1 MCSGCGCGYYSKQSV
16 DMVIN
21 SKQSVDMVII
31 VYGVW
36 VCAVVVVII
45 VNRV

>member
-1 MCSGCGCGYYSKQSV
+1 
-16 DMVIN
+16 MVIN
-21 SKQSVDMVII
+21 SKQSVII